1 MKVKALASLVS
12 IAVLLTACNQSG
24 EGSKESENQAVSL
37 DTQSQKLSYI
47 FGHNIGSQFKAES
60 MDIDLAIFKSGLED
74 ALNGVEPKLKEE
86 EIIATLQSYQEQK
99 MTEQQQAYEG
109 IASANKAEGE
119 TFLKEKAAEEGVVTL
134 ESGLQYKVITEGS
147 GEKPTAD
154 STVEVHYKGTLV
166 DGTEF
171 DSSYK
176 RGVPATFGVT
186 QVIPGWTEA
195 LMLMPEGSK
204 WEIYLP
210 PELAYG
216 SGGAG
221 GAIGPE
227 QTLIFEVELLK
238 ANVASEDAEAEPK
251 AEAELEEDTE

>member
-1 MKVKALASLVS
+1 MKFKALASVIS
-12 IAVLLTACNQSG
+12 VAVLLTACNQSG
-24 EGSKESENQAVSL
+24 ENTPEAENQVGTL

-47 FGHNIGSQFKAES
+47 FGHNIGSQFKAEA
-60 MDIDLAIFKSGLED
+60 MNIDLAIFKNGLED
-74 ALNGVEPKLKEE
+74 GLNGVEPKLTEE
-86 EIIATLQSYQEQK
+86 EIIATLQSYQEEK

-109 IASANKAEGE
+109 LVSTNKAEGE
-119 TFLKEKAAEEGVVTL
+119 AFLAEKAAEEGVITL
-134 ESGLQYKVITEGS
+134 DSGLQYKVITEGA
-147 GEKPTAD
+147 GEKPTAE

-195 LMLMPEGSK
+195 LMMMPEGAK

-216 SGGAG
+216 PNGAG
-221 GAIGPE
+221 AMIGPE

-238 ANVASEDAEAEPK
+238 ANVGADSDAAEPESEES
-251 AEAELEEDTE
+251 AE

>member
-1 MKVKALASLVS
+1 MKLKALASMVS
-12 IAVLLTACNQSG
+12 MAVLLTACNQAG
-24 EGSKESENQAVSL
+24 DGTAEAENQAVAL

-47 FGHNIGSQFKAES
+47 FGHNIGSQFKNEAME
-60 MDIDLAIFKSGLED
+60 IDLAIFKRGLED
-74 ALNGVEPKLKEE
+74 AINGVEPKLTEE
-86 EIIATLQSYQEQK
+86 QIIAALQSFQEQK
-99 MTEQQQAYEG
+99 MTEQQQAYDDL
-109 IASANKAEGE
+109 ASTNKAEGE
-119 TFLKEKAAEEGVVTL
+119 AFLKEKAAEEGVVTL
-134 ESGLQYKVITEGS
+134 DSGLQYKVITEGS
-147 GEKPTAD
+147 GDMPTAD

-195 LMLMPEGSK
+195 LMMMPEGSK

-216 SGGAG
+216 PGGAG
-221 GAIGPE
+221 GMIGPE
-227 QTLIFEVELLK
+227 QTLVFEVELLK
-238 ANVASEDAEAEPK
+238 ANVAAEAES
-251 AEAELEEDTE
+251 AETEEEAK